1 MQTRPLVTS
10 TCNQKQ
16 RLRSRMR
23 MFSHSI
29 ACNNRNALLNLRRR
43 VPSDVPLGGGS
54 SHECRDYQCDC
65 DGLPF
70 DDLDLL
76 PTYDESCASQDC
88 MECPLCSEPT
98 ASVSRDERFSCTKC
112 NFNMKLQGDSIG
124 METVVD
130 ALYDAIWQHNS
141 KGCVCRPKFVL
152 SENFQNSNV
161 DLLFLSC
168 DKCGAFNLAL

>member
-1 MQTRPLVTS
+1 MNVVTINVTAMVCHS
-10 TCNQKQ
+10 MILISYQH
-16 RLRSRMR
+16 M
-23 MFSHSI
+23 MSH
-29 ACNNRNALLNLRRR
+29 
-43 VPSDVPLGGGS
+43 VPLKIAVS
-54 SHECRDYQCDC
+54 VSIFLCPSFCVH
-65 DGLPF
+65 L
-70 DDLDLL
+70 
-76 PTYDESCASQDC
+76 SCVAV
-88 MECPLCSEPT
+88 ECPLCSEPT